1 MPTLSRP
8 HCELYYE
15 ETGEGPAIVFA
26 HGAGGNHLSWWQQVP
41 VFRERYRCVS
51 FDHRGWGRSAEQPGG
66 DGPNAFT
73 PDLIALLDELEIEKA
88 ALVAQSMGGWTCL
101 GAAVRHPDRVAA
113 LVMADTLGG
122 LTNGEIGPIVAKAR
136 ERMQEA
142 GLAALAYDPNLRER
156 NPALAYLYDEVMAL
170 NPPRDPAL
178 LAALGRVAPSA
189 EEAAALQMPV
199 LWVVGS
205 NDPIMPPEAIRLVH
219 RLVPGSSY
227 FEQPATGHSVYFE
240 RAGQFNLVLSQF
252 LAEAGWGEG
261 AF

>member
-8 HCELYYE
+8 HCDLYYE
-15 ETGEGPAIVFA
+15 ETGDGPAIVFA

-41 VFRERYRCVS
+41 VFRDRYRCVS

-66 DGPNAFT
+66 EGPNAFT

-101 GAAVRHPDRVAA
+101 GAAVRHPERVAA

-122 LTNGEIGPIVAKAR
+122 LTNDEIGPIVAKAR

-178 LAALGRVAPSA
+178 LSALGRIAPTA
-189 EEAAALQMPV
+189 DEVAALQIPV

-205 NDPIMPPEAIRLVH
+205 NDPIMPPEAIRLAH
-219 RLVPGSSY
+219 ELLPGSSY
-227 FEQPATGHSVYFE
+227 FELPATGHSVYFE
-240 RAGQFNLVLSQF
+240 RAEQFNLTLSQF
-252 LAEAGWGEG
+252 LAESGWGEG
-261 AF
+261 VF

>member
-1 MPTLSRP
+1 MPVLP
-8 HCELYYE
+8 LPDCELYYE

-41 VFRERYRCVS
+41 VFRQSYHCIT
-51 FDHRGWGRSAEQPGG
+51 FDHRGFGRSVQTEGG
-66 DGPNAFT
+66 EGPNAFT
-73 PDLIALLDELEIEKA
+73 ADLIALLDELGIERA

-101 GAAVRHPDRVAA
+101 GAAARHPERVAA

-122 LTNGEIGPIVAKAR
+122 LTNDEIAPIVAKAR

-142 GLAALAYDPNLRER
+142 GLGALAYDSNLRER
-156 NPALAYLYDEVMAL
+156 NPALAFLYDEVMAL

-178 LAALGRVAPSA
+178 LSALGRVAPSA
-189 EEAAALQMPV
+189 DEVAALPMPV

-205 NDPIMPPEAIRLVH
+205 NDPIMPPEAIRLAH
-219 RLVPGSSY
+219 ALVPDSSY
-227 FEQPATGHSVYFE
+227 FEVPATGHSVYFE
-240 RAGQFNLVLSQF
+240 RAEQFNLQLSAF
-252 LAEAGWGEG
+252 LVEAGWGEG